1 MTFAFSDRH
10 VEEYRTQGYTVFRQI
25 LPPGLVADL
34 RRVCDQA
41 IENARAEG
49 RKTLLDR
56 DVPSS

>member
-10 VEEYRTQGYTVFRQI
+10 IEEYRSQGYTVFRQI

-41 IENARAEG
+41 RTLARKEYGPQAQ
-49 RKTLLDR
+49 RLQTA
-56 DVPSS
+56 